1 MGLVMDNFLIRGAA
15 AAPGPGALAKAAEDA
30 ARTSMRRSSAT
41 KWLREHLHVVRRR
54 LWRWRRVAA
63 HGTGRLEI
71 SSVRAVAWARLKR
84 R

>member
-1 MGLVMDNFLIRGAA
+1 MGLIMHKFLIRGAA

-30 ARTSMRRSSAT
+30 ARTFRRSSAT
-41 KWLREHLHVVRRR
+41 MWLREHLYVVRRR

-63 HGTGRLEI
+63 RGTGRL
-71 SSVRAVAWARLKR
+71 SLVRAVAWARLKR

>member
-1 MGLVMDNFLIRGAA
+1 MGLVMDKSLIRGAA

-30 ARTSMRRSSAT
+30 VRTLRRSSAT
-41 KWLREHLHVVRRR
+41 KWLREHPYVVRRR

-63 HGTGRLEI
+63 RGTGRL
-71 SSVRAVAWARLKR
+71 SLVRAVAWARLKR